1 MFSAPGTYPA
11 VGLFSRTHIIAMIIC
26 FILIGVAVVFT
37 RKMKKS
43 TFLKFLKILAIVVS
57 CLELFK
63 IIWSLANGQTRVNNW
78 VPLYFCSIFIYS
90 LWFTWSKN
98 DFIKEMGYAFIA
110 LAGAVAG
117 AVFIISPSTSF
128 NTYPIFHFQ
137 CLYSMVYHSL
147 MVYCGIMIHVT
158 KSVKVDIRLVI
169 KYCLFCAV
177 FMTMALIINL
187 CCNSN
192 LMFISTPSGIPLP
205 FLFDI
210 YNVSKALYTII
221 IIIAHLSIG
230 FIVYGLMCFINLCKR
245 KSDKDMSTISSE
257 ASQEDDEDEEVNKK
271 HV

>member
-37 RKMKKS
+37 RKMIKP
-43 TFLKFLKILAIVVS
+43 TFLKFLKILTIIVS

-98 DFIKEMGYAFIA
+98 NFIKEMGYAFIA
-110 LAGAVAG
+110 LAGVVAG
-117 AVFIISPSTSF
+117 AVFIVSPSTSF

-137 CLYSMVYHSL
+137 CLYSMLYHSL

-158 KSVKVDIRLVI
+158 KTVKVDIKLVL
-169 KYCLFCAV
+169 KYCLFCVV
-177 FMTMALIINL
+177 FMTLALIINL
-187 CCNSN
+187 CCDSN

-210 YNVSKALYTII
+210 YDVSKALYTII

-230 FIVYGLMCFINLCKR
+230 FIVYGLTNLINLCRR
-245 KSDKDMSTISSE
+245 KTDKSRTTSLQDSF
-257 ASQEDDEDEEVNKK
+257 QDEDDDEEVNKK